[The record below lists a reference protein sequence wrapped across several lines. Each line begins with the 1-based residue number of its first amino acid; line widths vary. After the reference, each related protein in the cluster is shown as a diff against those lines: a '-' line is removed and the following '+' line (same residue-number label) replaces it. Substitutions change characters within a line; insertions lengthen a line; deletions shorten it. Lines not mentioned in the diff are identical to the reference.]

1 MSTIL
6 NYCENEKR
14 TFDEFPFNPIDA
26 LVFAE
31 ATYFQW
37 EYLLHN
43 IWTPEWPYNLSE
55 SMFFHEMPKA
65 SEMPLF
71 GQYAA
76 DTPNNL
82 KMIDILRES
91 PRYMNVSIS
100 HLCARTN
107 DREQIQFAAMCFHIS
122 DDICFVAF
130 RGTDGTLIGWKED
143 FQLSYQYPVPAQE
156 ESARYLNY
164 LSRELAPQTKFYIGG
179 HSKGGNLSIY
189 SATSCANIIK
199 SRILGV
205 FSFDGPG
212 FSFNLHETEE
222 YKKIAP
228 VVHHLVPSSSFVG
241 MLLQSAPG
249 TKYIE
254 NKALWLMQHSPFTW
268 EVGDDDFKYDPAG
281 WDKNAQVRIGAVNS
295 WLKDQSFE
303 DREEFTEMLYHI
315 ATSSGASNIFRP
327 DSSWS
332 VKMSHIIDATK
343 AVDAK
348 SRAKLVE
355 TMRLLVLLS
364 FRQRR

>member
-6 NYCENEKR
+6 NYVEQETR
-14 TFDEFPFNPIDA
+14 SFSEFPFNPIDA

-37 EYLLHN
+37 EYLLKN
-43 IWTPEWPYNLSE
+43 IWTPEWPYGVST
-55 SMFFHEMPKA
+55 SMFFHEMPLSKD
-65 SEMPLF
+65 MPLF

-82 KMIDILRES
+82 KMIDFLRVN
-91 PRYMNVSIS
+91 PRFKDISVS

-107 DREQIQFAAMCFHIS
+107 DREQIQFAAMCFHLPG
-122 DDICFVAF
+122 DLCYVAF

-143 FQLSYQYPVPAQE
+143 FQLSYQYPVPAQKE
-156 ESARYLNY
+156 ASRYLSY
-164 LSRELAPQTKFYIGG
+164 LAKELAPNIRFYIGG

-189 SATSCANIIK
+189 SATSCADVIK
-199 SRILGV
+199 SRIERI

-212 FSFNLHETEE
+212 FSFNLHETDE
-222 YKKIAP
+222 YKKIAAL
-228 VVHHLVPSSSFVG
+228 VSHLVPVASFVG
-241 MLLQSAPG
+241 MLLSSAPG
-249 TKYIE
+249 TRFIN
-254 NKALWLMQHSPFTW
+254 NKAIWLMQHSPFTW
-268 EVGDDDFKYDPAG
+268 EIEESDFSYAAS
-281 WDKNAQVRIGAVNS
+281 WDRNAEIRSNAVSS
-295 WLKDQSFE
+295 WLSDQSFE
-303 DREEFTEMLYHI
+303 DRESFTEMLYRI

-348 SRAKLVE
+348 SRARLVE
-355 TMRLLVLLS
+355 TMRILALFS
-364 FRQRR
+364 FRQKK